1 MVCAPAASPT
11 ACRWAANSNTWTA
24 GRCRMRSGRAARCLE
39 GRDWGLGTGDW
50 GLGAGDELILTHT
63 PPVDGEATANSLAQL
78 ARNRGG
84 RPSRLARGVPLGGE
98 LEYVDRGTLSQ
109 AFGSRSEMP

>member
-39 GRDWGLGTGDW
+39 GQGNEGNERNEGNGR
-50 GLGAGDELILTHT
+50 AMSA
-63 PPVDGEATANSLAQL
+63 VATAQGLEVS
-78 ARNRGG
+78 
-84 RPSRLARGVPLGGE
+84 PLPQTTSG
-98 LEYVDRGTLSQ
+98 
-109 AFGSRSEMP
+109 RSEEHTSELKSLMRISYAVLSMEKNK

>member
-39 GRDWGLGTGDW
+39 GQGNEGNERNEGNGR
-50 GLGAGDELILTHT
+50 AMSA
-63 PPVDGEATANSLAQL
+63 VATAQDLEVSQL
-78 ARNRGG
+78 PHTTTGPQDRKIAVAGKSVSDRVDLGG
-84 RPSRLARGVPLGGE
+84 RL
-98 LEYVDRGTLSQ
+98 T
-109 AFGSRSEMP
+109 